1 MWTDVVKREE
11 KLDISVHT
19 WSNSILDPTEIRNP
33 SETLLVK
40 LGPMLKK
47 LGRNPKV

>member
-1 MWTDVVKREE
+1 MVKF
-11 KLDISVHT
+11 
-19 WSNSILDPTEIRNP
+19 NFGNP